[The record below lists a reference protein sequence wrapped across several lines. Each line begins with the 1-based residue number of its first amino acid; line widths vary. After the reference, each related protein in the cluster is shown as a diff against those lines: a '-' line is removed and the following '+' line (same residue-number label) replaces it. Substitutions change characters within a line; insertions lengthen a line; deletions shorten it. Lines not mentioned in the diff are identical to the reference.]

1 MTLPYLVPLPAH
13 GAADCGW
20 LTVAEDANLP
30 FAVKRVY
37 WITAVPTGQVRGRH
51 THRTLEQLFVAL
63 NGTLR
68 ITVEAP
74 GFTRHTFDLTHSK
87 QALYVP
93 PGSWREVQFGA
104 GAVLLCLASQEYS
117 EADYIREEG
126 ADSRQSLAVA
136 RFVQAAHSLAR
147 ATMFAAT

>member
-1 MTLPYLVPLPAH
+1 MTLPHLLTLPTH
-13 GAADCGW
+13 GAAASGW
-20 LTVAEDANLP
+20 LTVAEHPALP
-30 FAVKRVY
+30 FQVRRLY
-37 WITAVPTGQVRGRH
+37 WIHAVPAGQERGHH

-74 GFTRHTFDLTHSK
+74 GFARHTFELTHPG

-104 GAVLLCLASQEYS
+104 GAILLCLASQEYD
-117 EADYIREEG
+117 EADYVR
-126 ADSRQSLAVA
+126 
-136 RFVQAAHSLAR
+136 
-147 ATMFAAT
+147 

>member
-1 MTLPYLVPLPAH
+1 MTLPHLLDLPTH
-13 GAADCGW
+13 GAAANGW
-20 LTVAEDANLP
+20 LTVAEHPALP
-30 FAVKRVY
+30 FIVRRVY
-37 WITAVPTGQVRGRH
+37 WIHAVPAGQERGRH

-74 GFTRHTFDLTHSK
+74 GFARHTFELMHAD

-104 GAVLLCLASQEYS
+104 GAILLCLASQEYD
-117 EADYIREEG
+117 EADYVREA
-126 ADSRQSLAVA
+126 ADA
-136 RFVQAAHSLAR
+136 RR
-147 ATMFAAT
+147 

>member
-1 MTLPYLVPLPAH
+1 MTLPHLLSLSAH

-20 LTVAEDANLP
+20 LTVAEGANLP
-30 FAVKRVY
+30 FAVKRAY
-37 WITAVPTGQVRGRH
+37 WITAVPDGQVRGRH

-74 GFTRHTFDLTHSK
+74 GFARHTFELTSSHK
-87 QALYVP
+87 ALYVP
-93 PGSWREVQFGA
+93 PGSWREVQFEA

-117 EADYIREEG
+117 EADYIREE
-126 ADSRQSLAVA
+126 S
-136 RFVQAAHSLAR
+136 
-147 ATMFAAT
+147 